1 MTTYKVERA
10 VDKTH
15 LAQKACQVIASHI
28 DLVLGERDRAQV
40 AFSGGSTPSE
50 TYRLLSQEHLPWD
63 RVDLFLGD
71 ERWVDQE
78 DKASNAGMTHR
89 TLLASGPGAAC
100 KFHAIPT
107 IQCPNPQESAEAF
120 SQLLT
125 KLCLGKPPIFDLI
138 LLGLGD
144 DGHTASLFPESDSL
158 KVNDCWAT
166 VGTAKGQERV
176 TLTAPVLSAAR
187 KVVFLVSGSSKQIA
201 LQRLMDPYEPSSRTP
216 ARLVQ
221 PNSEILIL
229 ADDEA
234 SSLI

>member
-10 VDKTH
+10 IDKTH

-28 DLVLGERDRAQV
+28 DLVLGERDRAKV

-50 TYRLLSQEHLPWD
+50 AYRLLSRVHLPWD

-71 ERWVDQE
+71 ERWVDKE
-78 DKASNAGMTHR
+78 DKASNAGMIHR
-89 TLLASGPGAAC
+89 TLLASGPGSAC

-107 IQCPNPQESAEAF
+107 IKCPNPQESAQAF
-120 SQLLT
+120 SKLLT
-125 KLCLGKPPIFDLI
+125 TLCLGEPPILDLI

-158 KVNDCWAT
+158 NVNDSWAT
-166 VGTAKGQERV
+166 VGMAKGHERV

-201 LQRLMDPYEPSSRTP
+201 LQRLMDPSEPSSRTP

-221 PNSEILIL
+221 PHSEILIL

-234 SSLI
+234 SFLI